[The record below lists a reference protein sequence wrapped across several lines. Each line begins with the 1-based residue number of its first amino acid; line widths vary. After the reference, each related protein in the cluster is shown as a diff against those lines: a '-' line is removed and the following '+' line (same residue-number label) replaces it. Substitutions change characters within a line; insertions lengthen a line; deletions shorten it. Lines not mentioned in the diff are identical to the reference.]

1 MTVQRIVRVAVLVG
15 GFIALMPSGLRA
27 SGGSEMPRSRGASG
41 MPSAPQ
47 KTPEQQA
54 VEYYDAGI
62 KYRDKA
68 LAYEKEAAQAGSE
81 KARAKLESKAQREFE
96 KAVTQL
102 RSATEKDPN
111 FYQACSDLGFVLRK
125 TGDYAGALELYNRA
139 VSLAPTYAPAIEY
152 RGEAYLGLDRV
163 EDSKKAYMQ
172 LFSINRGEADQL
184 LKAMKGW
191 VEKRRAEPGKLA
203 PDAIQEFSAWV
214 AQREELARQTPTVS
228 ELQQRKW

>member
-1 MTVQRIVRVAVLVG
+1 MQRIVRVALLVG
-15 GFIALMPSGLRA
+15 AFIAFIPPGLRA
-27 SGGSEMPRSRGASG
+27 SGGSELPRDRGGSA
-41 MPSAPQ
+41 MPSAPR
-47 KTPEQQA
+47 KTPEQEA
-54 VEYYDAGI
+54 VEYYDSGI
-62 KYRDKA
+62 KFRDKA
-68 LAYEKEAAQAGSE
+68 LALEKEAAQAGSD
-81 KARAKLESKAQREFE
+81 KARAKLENKAQREFE
-96 KAVTQL
+96 KAVSQL
-102 RSATEKDPN
+102 RTATERDPN

-163 EDSKKAYMQ
+163 EDSKHAYMQ
-172 LFSINRGEADQL
+172 LFSMNRGEADQL

-191 VEKRRAEPGKLA
+191 VEKRRTEPGKMA

-214 AQREELARQTPTVS
+214 AQREALAQQTPTES